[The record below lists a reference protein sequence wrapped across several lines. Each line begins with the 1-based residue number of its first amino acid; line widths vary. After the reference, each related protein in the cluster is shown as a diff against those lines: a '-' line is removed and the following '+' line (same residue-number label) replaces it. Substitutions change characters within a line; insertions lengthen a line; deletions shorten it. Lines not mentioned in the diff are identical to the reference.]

1 MGLETMVPFGGV
13 TEERASPLAPRWGQ
27 LRNRSKERMELKEC
41 VPEVLRTSG
50 MGPDWGLGQRD

>member
-1 MGLETMVPFGGV
+1 MVPFGGV